1 MQITSDL
8 IFGASTKS
16 AACSQPRRHRVVVA
30 SNVRLVREGV
40 SKSLRGRD
48 DLIVLDGVDL
58 RQKDNAFAED
68 EKPDIA
74 VIDTHGVDVM
84 IIAADMRLAWPSAK
98 LVAFAVADQQTDV
111 LACAEAGFSG
121 YVPREGGANELY
133 RAIVDAVNGRVR
145 CDPHIASAMFDR
157 LAEFGQSRISATGP
171 TVLTARETEV
181 ITLSNQGCSN
191 KEIARRLTI
200 SDATVKN
207 HMHNILQKLRV
218 ARRGEAAAIMRTE
231 ARR

>member
-157 LAEFGQSRISATGP
+157 LAEFGQ
-171 TVLTARETEV
+171 TESV
-181 ITLSNQGCSN
+181 PPVRPS
-191 KEIARRLTI
+191 
-200 SDATVKN
+200 
-207 HMHNILQKLRV
+207 
-218 ARRGEAAAIMRTE
+218 
-231 ARR
+231 